1 LTLDRAGGTSRALQ
15 RRASPSPRPSWSDR
29 LGRAASRRPR
39 AVAAAFLLVAIA
51 CALYGAG
58 AARELVASGL
68 DVPGSE
74 SDNAART
81 LAKRLGVGSPDIVAL
96 LHREDGDV
104 RDPEYAGFVVEGL
117 EPLFADAGVLGVT
130 SHYDTGLPALVSHDG
145 RRTLVLVYLAGSQ
158 AERVATY
165 ARLEPSLRE
174 SFPGV
179 ELGGPIPA
187 SVLAQRIAETDI
199 REAELIAMP
208 FALALTLWF
217 FRGVVAALL
226 PIAIGAF
233 ALAFSTAL
241 TRLIA
246 QFMEVSIFS
255 LSISAFLGLGL
266 SIDYSLLVV
275 QRFREELPRHGSVL
289 EAVAATMRTAGRAV
303 RVSGVTVLVS
313 ILVLFIVPVPLV
325 RGLALG
331 GVLAAVSAL
340 IGALALLPALLAW
353 IGHGVNRFALG
364 AAAHRSGPSRLWA
377 GLAELSMRRPWLTV
391 GVSVALLALITLPA
405 LRMQAVLP
413 DARTFPPGSEVRRVE
428 ERIGDPAEFDPS
440 GASTLQVAV
449 TSEKGPVLAPASVR
463 AVQAWLDGVA
473 KLPGVQ
479 EVRTPLRRLDP
490 ERGRESADIAG
501 KMELDRTVHEDLA
514 LVNVQAAHGWRTPE
528 AAATV
533 STVRAVPH
541 PGLAVEVGGPTAL
554 LVDVR
559 STLSRYGALVAVLVI
574 AWNVGVLFLAFRSV
588 LVPLKAAVVNLLS
601 LAASYG
607 VLVLVFQDGHG
618 AGLLRFEPPGGIE
631 ATIPVVMAAIVFG
644 LSMDYEVF
652 LLARIQE
659 EFAAHGDVRRS
670 IREGV
675 AWSGRVITSA
685 ALILLVVIGAFAA
698 GELVFVK
705 EIGVGM
711 AAAIVLDVTL
721 VRALLVP
728 ALMKLLGRW
737 AWWVPKALSPSA
749 GTVAAQP

>member
-1 LTLDRAGGTSRALQ
+1 V
-15 RRASPSPRPSWSDR
+15 
-29 LGRAASRRPR
+29 
-39 AVAAAFLLVAIA
+39 AVAFLLVALV
-51 CALYGAG
+51 CALYGAS

-74 SDNAART
+74 SDRAARK
-81 LAKRLGVGSPDIVAL
+81 LATRLGVGSPDIVAV
-96 LHREDGDV
+96 LHAEDGDV
-104 RDPEYAGFVVEGL
+104 RDPDYAGFVVEGL
-117 EPLFADAGVLGVT
+117 EPLFGDEGVLGVT
-130 SHYDTGLPALVSHDG
+130 SFYDTGLDKLVSHDG
-145 RRTLVLVYLAGSQ
+145 ARTLVLVFLAGSQ
-158 AERVATY
+158 AERVATF
-165 ARLEPSLRE
+165 ARLEPALRE

-187 SVLAQRIAETDI
+187 SVLAQRIAERDVTQ
-199 REAELIAMP
+199 AELMALP

-217 FRGVVAALL
+217 FRGLVAALL

-241 TRLIA
+241 TRGIA

-275 QRFREELPRHGSVL
+275 QRFREELPRYPAVI
-289 EAVAATMRTAGRAV
+289 EAVAATMLTAGRAV
-303 RVSGVTVLVS
+303 RVSGITVLVS
-313 ILVLFIVPVPLV
+313 ILVLLIVPVPLV
-325 RGLALG
+325 RSLALG
-331 GVLAAVSAL
+331 GILAVPSAL
-340 IGALALLPALLAW
+340 IGALVLLPALLAW
-353 IGHGVNRFALG
+353 VGHGVNRFAVG
-364 AAAHRSGPSRLWA
+364 SADRDGPSRLWA

-391 GVSVALLALITLPA
+391 AVSVALLAVITLPA

-413 DARTFPPGSEVRRVE
+413 DARTFPPDSEVRRVE
-428 ERIGDPAEFDPS
+428 ERIGNPAEFDPS
-440 GASTLQVAV
+440 GASTLQIAV
-449 TSEKGPVLAPASVR
+449 QTDGPVLAPEGLR
-463 AVQAWLDGVA
+463 AIQAWLEEVA
-473 KLPGVQ
+473 RLPGVE
-479 EVRTPLRRLDP
+479 EVRTPLRGLDP
-490 ERGRESADIAG
+490 DRGRESADIAG

-514 LVNVQAAHGWRTPE
+514 LVNVQSAHGWRTPE
-528 AAATV
+528 AARTV
-533 STVRAVPH
+533 NAVRDVAH
-541 PGLAVEVGGPTAL
+541 AGLEVEVGGPTAL

-559 STLSRYGALVAVLVI
+559 GTLSRYGALVAVLVI
-574 AWNVGVLFLAFRSV
+574 LWNVGVLYLAFRSV
-588 LVPLKAAVVNLLS
+588 LVPIKAALVNLLS

-607 VLVLVFQDGHG
+607 VLVLVFQDGHL
-618 AGLLRFEPPGGIE
+618 ASVLDFEPPGGIE

-659 EFAAHGDVRRS
+659 EFARDGDVRRS

-728 ALMKLLGRW
+728 AAMKLLGRW
-737 AWWVPKALSPSA
+737 AWWSP
-749 GTVAAQP
+749 GR

>member
-1 LTLDRAGGTSRALQ
+1 
-15 RRASPSPRPSWSDR
+15 
-29 LGRAASRRPR
+29 
-39 AVAAAFLLVAIA
+39 
-51 CALYGAG
+51 
-58 AARELVASGL
+58 
-68 DVPGSE
+68 
-74 SDNAART
+74 
-81 LAKRLGVGSPDIVAL
+81 
-96 LHREDGDV
+96 
-104 RDPEYAGFVVEGL
+104 
-117 EPLFADAGVLGVT
+117 
-130 SHYDTGLPALVSHDG
+130 
-145 RRTLVLVYLAGSQ
+145 
-158 AERVATY
+158 
-165 ARLEPSLRE
+165 
-174 SFPGV
+174 
-179 ELGGPIPA
+179 
-187 SVLAQRIAETDI
+187 VLAQRIAERDVAQ
-199 REAELIAMP
+199 AELVALP

-217 FRGVVAALL
+217 FRGLVAAAL

-241 TRLIA
+241 TRVVA

-275 QRFREELPRHGSVL
+275 QRFREELPRFATVV
-289 EAVAATMRTAGRAV
+289 EAVAATMLTAGRAV
-303 RVSGVTVLVS
+303 RVSGLTVLVS
-313 ILVLFIVPVPLV
+313 ILVLFLVPVPLV

-331 GVLAAVSAL
+331 GVLAVLSAL

-353 IGHGVNRFALG
+353 VGPGVNRFAVGG
-364 AAAHRSGPSRLWA
+364 AADRSGPSRLWA
-377 GLAELSMRRPWLTV
+377 GLAELSMRSPWLTV
-391 GVSVALLALITLPA
+391 AVSVVLLAVITLPA

-413 DARTFPPGSEVRRVE
+413 DARTFPPDSEVRRVE
-428 ERIGDPAEFDPS
+428 ERIGDPAQFDPS
-440 GASTLQVAV
+440 GASTLQLAV
-449 TSEKGPVLAPASVR
+449 ETEGPVLAPEGIR
-463 AVQAWLDGVA
+463 TLQPWLAALARV
-473 KLPGVQ
+473 PGVQ
-479 EVRTPLRRLDP
+479 ELRTPLAGLDP
-490 ERGRESADIAG
+490 ERGRESAGIAG

-533 STVRAVPH
+533 NAVRAVPH
-541 PGLAVEVGGPTAL
+541 PGLSVEVGGPTAL

-574 AWNVGVLFLAFRSV
+574 VWNVAVLFLAFRSL
-588 LVPLKAAVVNLLS
+588 LVPLKAALVNLLS

-618 AGLLRFEPPGGIE
+618 AGLLDFEPPGGIE

-659 EFAAHGDVRRS
+659 EFARDGDVQRS

-728 ALMKLLGRW
+728 AAMKLLGHW
-737 AWWVPKALSPSA
+737 AWWAPGRPLSSSA
-749 GTVAAQP
+749 DTAAARP

>member
-1 LTLDRAGGTSRALQ
+1 V
-15 RRASPSPRPSWSDR
+15 
-29 LGRAASRRPR
+29 
-39 AVAAAFLLVAIA
+39 AVAFLLVALV
-51 CALYGAG
+51 CALYGAS

-74 SDNAART
+74 SDRAAHK
-81 LAKRLGVGSPDIVAL
+81 LATRLGVGSPDIVAV
-96 LHREDGDV
+96 LHAEDGDV
-104 RDPEYAGFVVEGL
+104 RDPDYAGFVVEGL
-117 EPLFADAGVLGVT
+117 QPLFGDEGVLGVT
-130 SHYDTGLPALVSHDG
+130 SFYDTGLDKLVSHDG
-145 RRTLVLVYLAGSQ
+145 ARTLVLVFLAGSQ
-158 AERVATY
+158 AERVATF
-165 ARLEPSLRE
+165 ARLEPALRE

-187 SVLAQRIAETDI
+187 SVLAQRIAERDVTQ
-199 REAELIAMP
+199 AELMALP

-217 FRGVVAALL
+217 FRGLVAALL

-241 TRLIA
+241 TRGIA
-246 QFMEVSIFS
+246 QVMEVSIFS

-275 QRFREELPRHGSVL
+275 QRFREELPRYPAVI
-289 EAVAATMRTAGRAV
+289 EAVAATMLTAGRAV
-303 RVSGVTVLVS
+303 RVSGITVLVS
-313 ILVLFIVPVPLV
+313 ILVLLIVPVPLV
-325 RGLALG
+325 RSLALG
-331 GVLAAVSAL
+331 GILAVPSAL
-340 IGALALLPALLAW
+340 IGALVLLPALLAW
-353 IGHGVNRFALG
+353 VGHGVNRFAVG
-364 AAAHRSGPSRLWA
+364 SADRDGPSRLWA

-391 GVSVALLALITLPA
+391 AVSVALLAVITLPA

-413 DARTFPPGSEVRRVE
+413 DARTFPHDSEVRRVE
-428 ERIGDPAEFDPS
+428 ERIGNPAEFDPS
-440 GASTLQVAV
+440 GASTLQIAV
-449 TSEKGPVLAPASVR
+449 ETDGPVLAPEGLR
-463 AVQAWLDGVA
+463 ALQAWLEEVA
-473 KLPGVQ
+473 RLPGVE
-479 EVRTPLRRLDP
+479 EVRTPLRGLDP

-514 LVNVQAAHGWRTPE
+514 LVNVQSAHGWRTPE
-528 AAATV
+528 AARTV
-533 STVRAVPH
+533 NAVRDVAH
-541 PGLAVEVGGPTAL
+541 AGLEVEVGGPTAL

-559 STLSRYGALVAVLVI
+559 GTLSRYGALVAVLVI
-574 AWNVGVLFLAFRSV
+574 LWNVGVLYLAFRSV
-588 LVPLKAAVVNLLS
+588 LVPIKAALVNLLS

-607 VLVLVFQDGHG
+607 VLVLVFQDGHL
-618 AGLLRFEPPGGIE
+618 ASVLDFEPPGGIE

-659 EFAAHGDVRRS
+659 EFARDGDVRRS

-728 ALMKLLGRW
+728 AAMKLLGRW
-737 AWWVPKALSPSA
+737 AWWSP
-749 GTVAAQP
+749 GR

>member
-1 LTLDRAGGTSRALQ
+1 M
-15 RRASPSPRPSWSDR
+15 SPSPRLSWSDR
-29 LGRAASRRPR
+29 LGRAASLRPR
-39 AVAAAFLLVAIA
+39 AVAVAFLFVAIV
-51 CALYGAG
+51 CALYGAS

-74 SDNAART
+74 SDRAARK
-81 LAKRLGVGSPDIVAL
+81 LATRLGVGSPDIVAV
-96 LHREDGDV
+96 LHAEDGDV
-104 RDPEYAGFVVEGL
+104 RDPEFAGFVVEGL
-117 EPLFADAGVLGVT
+117 EPLFGDEGVLGVT
-130 SHYDTGLPALVSHDG
+130 SFYDTGLEKLVSHDG
-145 RRTLVLVYLAGSQ
+145 SRTLVLVFLAGSQ
-158 AERVATY
+158 AERVATF
-165 ARLEPSLRE
+165 ARLEPALRE

-187 SVLAQRIAETDI
+187 SVLAQRIAERDVTQ
-199 REAELIAMP
+199 AELMALP

-246 QFMEVSIFS
+246 LFLEVSICS

-275 QRFREELPRHGSVL
+275 QRFREELPRYPTVI
-289 EAVAATMRTAGRAV
+289 EAVAATMLTAGRAV
-303 RVSGVTVLVS
+303 RVSGITVLVS
-313 ILVLFIVPVPLV
+313 ILVLLLVPVPLV

-331 GVLAAVSAL
+331 GILAVPSAL
-340 IGALALLPALLAW
+340 IGALVLLPALLAW
-353 IGHGVNRFALG
+353 IGRGVNRFAVGG
-364 AAAHRSGPSRLWA
+364 ADREGPSRLWA

-391 GVSVALLALITLPA
+391 AVSVALLAVITLPA

-413 DARTFPPGSEVRRVE
+413 DARTFPPDSEVRRVE
-428 ERIGDPAEFDPS
+428 ERIGNPAEFDPS
-440 GASTLQVAV
+440 GASTLQIAV
-449 TSEKGPVLAPASVR
+449 ETNGPVLAPEGLR
-463 AVQAWLDGVA
+463 ALQAWLEEVA
-473 KLPGVQ
+473 RLPGVQ
-479 EVRTPLRRLDP
+479 EVRTPLRGLDP

-514 LVNVQAAHGWRTPE
+514 LVNVQAAAGWRTPE
-528 AAATV
+528 AARTV
-533 STVRAVPH
+533 NAVRDVAH
-541 PGLAVEVGGPTAL
+541 AGLDVEVGGPTAL

-574 AWNVGVLFLAFRSV
+574 LWNVAVLYLAFRSV
-588 LVPLKAAVVNLLS
+588 LVPIKAALVNLLS

-607 VLVLVFQDGHG
+607 VLVLVFQDGHL
-618 AGLLRFEPPGGIE
+618 ASVLDFEPPGGIE

-652 LLARIQE
+652 LLTRIQE
-659 EFAAHGDVRRS
+659 EFARDGDVRRS

-728 ALMKLLGRW
+728 AAMKLLGRW
-737 AWWVPKALSPSA
+737 AWWAP
-749 GTVAAQP
+749 GR

>member
-1 LTLDRAGGTSRALQ
+1 LES
-15 RRASPSPRPSWSDR
+15 ASPTPRQSWFDR
-29 LGRAASRRPR
+29 LGRAASARPR
-39 AVAAAFLLVAIA
+39 AVAAGFLLVALF
-51 CALYGAG
+51 CALYGVS

-74 SDNAART
+74 SDRVARK
-81 LAKRLGVGSPDIVAL
+81 LATRLGVGSPDIVAV
-96 LHREDGDV
+96 LHAPGGDV
-104 RDPEYAGFVVEGL
+104 HDPEYAGFVVEGL
-117 EPLFADAGVLGVT
+117 EPLFADEGVLGVT
-130 SHYDTGLPALVSHDG
+130 SFFDTGLGALVSHDG
-145 RRTLVLVYLAGSQ
+145 SRTLVLVFLAGSQ
-158 AERVATY
+158 AERVATF
-165 ARLEPSLRE
+165 ARLEPALRE

-187 SVLAQRIAETDI
+187 SVLAQRIAEHDVTQ
-199 REAELIAMP
+199 AELVALP
-208 FALALTLWF
+208 FALLLTLWF
-217 FRGVVAALL
+217 FRGLVAALL

-246 QFMEVSIFS
+246 QFVEVSIFS

-275 QRFREELPRHGSVL
+275 QRFREELPRHASVL
-289 EAVAATMRTAGRAV
+289 EAVAVSMLTAGRAV
-303 RVSGVTVLVS
+303 RVSGITVLVS
-313 ILVLFIVPVPLV
+313 ILVLLLVPVPLV

-331 GVLAAVSAL
+331 GILAVPSAL
-340 IGALALLPALLAW
+340 IGALVLLPALLAW
-353 IGHGVNRFALG
+353 LGPAVNRFAVG
-364 AAAHRSGPSRLWA
+364 RAADRSGPSRLWA
-377 GLAELSMRRPWLTV
+377 TLAELSMRRPWLTV
-391 GVSVALLALITLPA
+391 AASVAVLAAITLPA

-413 DARTFPPGSEVRRVE
+413 DARTFPPDSEVRRVE
-428 ERIGDPAEFDPS
+428 ERIGNPTEFDPS
-440 GASTLQVAV
+440 GASTLQLAV
-449 TSEKGPVLAPASVR
+449 ETQGPVLSPESLR
-463 AVQAWLDGVA
+463 AVQSWLDAIARV
-473 KLPGVQ
+473 PGVQ
-479 EVRTPLRRLDP
+479 EVRTPLRELDP
-490 ERGRESADIAG
+490 ERGRESASIPG

-514 LVNVQAAHGWRTPE
+514 LVNVQSAHGWRTP
-528 AAATV
+528 AAAETV
-533 STVRAVPH
+533 NAVRAVAH
-541 PGLAVEVGGPTAL
+541 PNLSVEVGGPTAL

-574 AWNVGVLFLAFRSV
+574 LWNIGVLFLAFRSV
-588 LVPLKAAVVNLLS
+588 LVPIKAALVNLLS

-607 VLVLVFQDGHG
+607 VLVLVFQDGHL
-618 AGLLRFEPPGGIE
+618 AGLLDFEPPGGIE

-659 EFAAHGDVRRS
+659 EFARDGDVRRS

-711 AAAIVLDVTL
+711 ASAIVLDVTI

-728 ALMKLLGRW
+728 AAMKILGRW
-737 AWWVPKALSPSA
+737 AWWAPKAL
-749 GTVAAQP
+749 GGR

>member
-1 LTLDRAGGTSRALQ
+1 LQ
-15 RRASPSPRPSWSDR
+15 RPSPSPRPSWSDR

-39 AVAAAFLLVAIA
+39 AVAAAYLLVAILS
-51 CALYGAG
+51 ALYGVG

-74 SDNAART
+74 SDRAARK
-81 LAKRLGVGSPDIVAL
+81 LAERLGVGSPDIVAL
-96 LHREDGDV
+96 LHRDDGDV
-104 RDPEYAGFVVEGL
+104 RDPDYAGFVVEGL

-130 SHYDTGLPALVSHDG
+130 SHYDTGLAALVSHDG

-165 ARLEPSLRE
+165 TRLEPSLRE

-187 SVLAQRIAETDI
+187 SVLAQRIAEEDI

-217 FRGVVAALL
+217 FRGLVAALL

-241 TRLIA
+241 TRLVA

-275 QRFREELPRHGSVL
+275 QRFREELPRHASVL
-289 EAVAATMRTAGRAV
+289 EAVAATMGTAGRAV

-325 RGLALG
+325 HGLALG

-340 IGALALLPALLAW
+340 TGALALLPALLAW
-353 IGHGVNRFALG
+353 IGHGVNRFAVGG
-364 AAAHRSGPSRLWA
+364 AHPSGPSRLWA

-391 GVSVALLALITLPA
+391 LVSVVLLALVTLPA

-413 DARTFPPGSEVRRVE
+413 DARTFPRGSEVRNVE
-428 ERIGDPAEFDPS
+428 ERIGDPAQFDPS

-449 TSEKGPVLAPASVR
+449 TSEKGPALSPAGVR
-463 AVQAWLDGVA
+463 AVQAWLERVA
-473 KLPGVQ
+473 TVPGVQ
-479 EVRTPLRRLDP
+479 EVRTPFRTLDP

-514 LVNVQAAHGWRTPE
+514 LVNVQAADGWRTSA

-533 STVRAVPH
+533 NAVRAVPH
-541 PGLAVEVGGPTAL
+541 PGLDVEVGGPTAL

-559 STLSRYGALVAVLVI
+559 GTLSRYGALVAALVI

-618 AGLLRFEPPGGIE
+618 AGLLDFEPPGGIE

-652 LLARIQE
+652 LLTRIQE
-659 EFAAHGDVRRS
+659 EFAVDGDVRRS

-711 AAAIVLDVTL
+711 ASAIVLDVTL

-728 ALMKLLGRW
+728 AAMKLLGRR
-737 AWWVPKALSPSA
+737 AWWAPRALGGEGPV
-749 GTVAAQP
+749 G